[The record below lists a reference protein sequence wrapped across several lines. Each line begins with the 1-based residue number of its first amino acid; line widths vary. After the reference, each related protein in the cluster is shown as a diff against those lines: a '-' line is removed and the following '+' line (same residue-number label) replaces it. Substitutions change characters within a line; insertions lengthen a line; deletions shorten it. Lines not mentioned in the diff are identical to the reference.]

1 MCIITTWKILN
12 NHTMGMKTLESTIR
26 LELSMCYYKMW
37 QAFFKLGSFRKIY
50 GLQNYIG
57 IW

>member
-1 MCIITTWKILN
+1 
-12 NHTMGMKTLESTIR
+12 MKTLESTIR
-26 LELSMCYYKMW
+26 LELLMCYYKMW